1 TEIDLEIFNDKEHLE
16 FKKLKEELD
25 NNKFYFESKRYQ
37 LGFHYFYV
45 LEDSTFQPYFSS
57 KPVFMDT
64 MFEHLGSD
72 NRHKSKDQLVTNYT
86 TDKNLTKIL
95 LREHGIPVARDRI
108 ITRKNISKLE
118 KIIKDFTFKTQ
129 SKSLVFKANN
139 GSCGDEVIITHPNE
153 TKKIKQFVNKHLEY
167 GIVLLEER
175 LIPRKFKVNRQ
186 KLDANMRILAILTDH
201 CEYVGGVVRMQS
213 WGNKP
218 VNLSGAANRYN
229 LEDYAKE
236 VNFTINEL
244 AEFTRKAG
252 QPLADIRQEH
262 HPIMLG
268 LDITLT
274 DNEFHVIEINS
285 SGSAG
290 YHSLGLTTN
299 HNQPRVKYMVSK
311 LCEVGYQNF
320 TKRKKEKIHFTKRK
334 ESYDI
339 RFLRAINCFKNED
352 YELAEKFL
360 KSLANLIPE
369 EDEYKNLTSEEI
381 KCWIGVGFC
390 KQGIKNEAREYLKDA
405 LQYNEMDFIG
415 AFIDSA
421 KDIYEI
427 NKGFELLLPK
437 AEKGTRLY
445 KVVQENY
452 LETLF
457 RLNEREKAISLIEKL
472 KPEKEF
478 RTTIFNKLIKNLE
491 LDYAKTLLEDLPD
504 TRKGEINKL
513 FYYLETNQYKK
524 SIDLLE
530 NNKHIEYGKE
540 GFLFSAKLKE
550 DFKIEKVL
558 NRDYQNQ
565 GNNEYSI
572 FLLGM
577 ARYLSG
583 QKVQSLI
590 LFRNLTKNLSYQP
603 FIFKNI
609 IEFYKSQNDQKFK
622 DLYLNYCS
630 KNELPRTQRLIK
642 EAKQSKN
649 NNL

>member
-1 TEIDLEIFNDKEHLE
+1 MIMDIEYSNDVFKQYITSIDGIELNEEISDQPPDLEDSIIFANHISDDSISLAIMSGGSTHKGIPIRNILVPDLDYYTYTKNRSFEDSAIRRDEEKKTEIDLEILNDKEHLE

-311 LCEVGYQNF
+311 L
-320 TKRKKEKIHFTKRK
+320 
-334 ESYDI
+334 
-339 RFLRAINCFKNED
+339 
-352 YELAEKFL
+352 
-360 KSLANLIPE
+360 
-369 EDEYKNLTSEEI
+369 
-381 KCWIGVGFC
+381 
-390 KQGIKNEAREYLKDA
+390 
-405 LQYNEMDFIG
+405 
-415 AFIDSA
+415 
-421 KDIYEI
+421 
-427 NKGFELLLPK
+427 
-437 AEKGTRLY
+437 
-445 KVVQENY
+445 
-452 LETLF
+452 
-457 RLNEREKAISLIEKL
+457 
-472 KPEKEF
+472 
-478 RTTIFNKLIKNLE
+478 
-491 LDYAKTLLEDLPD
+491 
-504 TRKGEINKL
+504 
-513 FYYLETNQYKK
+513 
-524 SIDLLE
+524 
-530 NNKHIEYGKE
+530 
-540 GFLFSAKLKE
+540 
-550 DFKIEKVL
+550 
-558 NRDYQNQ
+558 
-565 GNNEYSI
+565 
-572 FLLGM
+572 
-577 ARYLSG
+577 
-583 QKVQSLI
+583 
-590 LFRNLTKNLSYQP
+590 
-603 FIFKNI
+603 
-609 IEFYKSQNDQKFK
+609 
-622 DLYLNYCS
+622 
-630 KNELPRTQRLIK
+630 
-642 EAKQSKN
+642 
-649 NNL
+649 